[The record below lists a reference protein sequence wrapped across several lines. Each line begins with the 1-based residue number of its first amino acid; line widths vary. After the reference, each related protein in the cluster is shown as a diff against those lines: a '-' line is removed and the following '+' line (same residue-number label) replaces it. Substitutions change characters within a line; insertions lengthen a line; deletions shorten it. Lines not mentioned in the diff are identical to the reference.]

1 MKVLL
6 FFAVSLLAS
15 GAEVID
21 KPFRSVRCICGV
33 GVVQAACLAS
43 LLAGE

>member
-6 FFAVSLLAS
+6 FFVVSLLVS
-15 GAEVID
+15 IAEVID
-21 KPFRSVRCICGV
+21 KPFRSVRCIYGV
-33 GVVQAACLAS
+33 GVVQAACLAA